1 MRAPEPT
8 TLVGE
13 HVRLVPLGME
23 HVDDLVTAAA
33 YDEIWAW
40 TGSGQMTTAAGVRAH
55 VEDSLADPARLPFAV
70 LVEGRAIGS
79 TSYGD
84 IDLSVGGIEIGWTWY
99 TPVAWST
106 AVNPECKLLLLG
118 HAFDDLGAGRV
129 FLKTDGN
136 NARSQAAIRRLGAR
150 YDGTLR
156 HHRLRADG
164 SVRDSAYFSILATEW
179 PQVQASLLGRLGRA

>member
-1 MRAPEPT
+1 MRAPVPT
-8 TLVGE
+8 TLVGK
-13 HVRLVPLGME
+13 HVRLEPLGPQ
-23 HVDDLVTAAA
+23 HVDDLLAAAAFPEIWEWTGPSSMATRDDVTAFV
-33 YDEIWAW
+33 DEA
-40 TGSGQMTTAAGVRAH
+40 
-55 VEDSLADPARLPFAV
+55 LADPARLPFAV
-70 LVEGRAIGS
+70 VMDDRAIGS

-99 TPVAWST
+99 TPAVWST

-118 HAFDDLGAGRV
+118 HAFDELGAARV

-136 NARSQAAIRRLGAR
+136 NARSQAAIRKVGAR

-179 PQVQASLLGRLGRA
+179 PQVREGLLSRI